1 MLHARKDDVS
11 SEVTDFATIVL
22 DDDMLTTVE
31 IAGAL
36 RVGPSERGAE
46 ETTRIN
52 TKERTAA
59 NRNFL
64 AVFMRKE

>member
-1 MLHARKDDVS
+1 
-11 SEVTDFATIVL
+11 
-22 DDDMLTTVE
+22 MLTTFE

-46 ETTRIN
+46 ETTGIN